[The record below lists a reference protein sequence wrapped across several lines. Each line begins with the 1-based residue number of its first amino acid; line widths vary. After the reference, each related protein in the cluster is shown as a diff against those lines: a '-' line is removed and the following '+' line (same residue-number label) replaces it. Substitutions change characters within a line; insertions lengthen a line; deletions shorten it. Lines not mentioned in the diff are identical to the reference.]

1 MAERNERE
9 VLNHLIETCKDGE
22 HGFRYAANHVT
33 TGAVKSL
40 FLDIAQQRERFVE
53 ELLPHA
59 HRLGG
64 ANEAAGTAAAALH
77 RGWMTIKDT
86 LTHHDEQAVI
96 QEAVRGEQA
105 AETAYK
111 DAVGGMLPPT
121 ARDLI
126 ERQYKDIRIAHA
138 RVSAFLSAV

>member
-1 MAERNERE
+1 MAEHTERW
-9 VLNHLIETCKDGE
+9 VLNHLIETCRDGE

-33 TGAVKSL
+33 TPSVKSL
-40 FLDIAQQRERFVE
+40 FLDIASERERFAA
-53 ELLPHA
+53 ELLPFA
-59 HRLGG
+59 QRLGG
-64 ANEAAGTAAAALH
+64 ANASEGTTAGALH